1 MRTLSARRIGRRA
14 DFPGNTVPMSWRR
27 YLPVR
32 PRLGIRATVVLPLLC
47 GTLVVALLGMHWI
60 EQTERDQRSRFLR
73 TQAWTIASSL
83 ASIGGEAGAPSEQQR
98 SLLTH
103 LAASFAAEPGVSFV
117 AVLHGSPPIVIASN
131 RRELVDRPISSA
143 PGVLASP
150 AAIAETITGGRATYA
165 RSPGEAELIELTMP
179 FQRARAEDGAI
190 RGAVLVQIDGQT
202 LKSAQAVRT
211 KQLCLGLLA
220 AIVLLSSGTYVLL
233 RQTIL
238 RPIEA
243 ISQFAERIARGDRTA
258 RISIA
263 RHDELGH
270 LARQIDVMVHELAR
284 REERERLA
292 GAEAQAARDRTES
305 TLAELASLK
314 YALDQHAIISVVDR
328 NGFFT
333 HTNNKFCEMSGY
345 RRDQLAGRTHR
356 LLDAC
361 PPDQSPW
368 EEIWKVISREVW
380 RGEMCC
386 KRADDGIFWV
396 DNTVVP
402 FRNADG
408 KITQYVVMGTD
419 ITPRKRAEQEMAN
432 ERALLSTFVE
442 HAPAAIA
449 MFDTEMRYLAVS
461 RRWVTDYALEGKE
474 IIGRT
479 HYEVFPKLPARWRDI
494 HTRCLA
500 GETIVEAEDVWRPE
514 GWERDQHLHW
524 EVRPWRQASGEIG
537 GLLMFT
543 EDLTVQKR
551 TEAALRESK
560 EQFELALRGSN
571 DGIWDWNIMSS
582 DVFFSRRFEELLGY
596 REGEF
601 PHRFETLQGALHP
614 EDSQMT
620 MDALQR
626 HLDDGSPFDVVCRL
640 RTSSEAWRWFRFRGE
655 AVRNDDGRAR
665 RMAGSLSDITSLKQV
680 EEQLLRS
687 ARMDQLTGLPNR
699 SLFLD
704 RLQQQMLR
712 GRRAGHH
719 NYAVMFL
726 DFDRFKI
733 VNDSLGHDAGDTLLM
748 EIAGRLREQIRSIDS
763 ISCSATGHTTAR
775 LGGDEFVVLLTDLR
789 DPDDARVVAER
800 LMTNLSRPY
809 QIGKHEVYST
819 ASIGI
824 VVGSANYLRP
834 EEIVRD
840 ADTAM
845 YEAKRN
851 GKSRYVIF
859 DASMHDRVRRRMKL
873 ETDLHRAIAENQLF
887 LVYQPI
893 FKLSTREL
901 QSVEALV
908 RWRHPEEGLI
918 SPGEFIPIAEESALI
933 LSIGEWV
940 LREACRKFAEW
951 RKMLGVW
958 APPSVSINVSR
969 KQFAMGRLPDL
980 IQSTIEQFGLEPS
993 GVNLEVTE
1001 DFFASDVKSA
1011 IRSMKAL
1018 KALGV
1023 TLAIDD
1029 FGTGSS
1035 SFASLHQFP
1044 ADVLKIDRSLISEV
1058 PQSEDAIAMIQGLTT
1073 IARNLE
1079 VKIVAEG
1086 IETEEQAVKLLELGC
1101 DFAQGFYFAKPLHA
1115 DQIVAMQVKL
1125 AGPQEPTTL
1134 VHAPIV
1140 SS

>member
-1 MRTLSARRIGRRA
+1 M
-14 DFPGNTVPMSWRR
+14 PWRSS
-27 YLPVR
+27 LPAR

-47 GTLVVALLGMHWI
+47 GTLAVALLAVHWI
-60 EQTERDQRSRFLR
+60 EQTERAQRAQHLR
-73 TQAWTIASSL
+73 SLTWTI
-83 ASIGGEAGAPSEQQR
+83 GR
-98 SLLTH
+98 SLTSVASGEQDREELTH
-103 LAASFAAEPGVSFV
+103 LALTLSADPGVRV
-117 AVLHGSPPIVIASN
+117 IVVVQGSPLSILASNQSELVGKPVAALGKELEGIDRIEEVIA
-131 RRELVDRPISSA
+131 RGRPTYI
-143 PGVLASP
+143 SP
-150 AAIAETITGGRATYA
+150 AGK
-165 RSPGEAELIELTMP
+165 PDQLVLTMP
-179 FQRARAEDGAI
+179 LQSAGRPEAAGLH
-190 RGAVLVQIDGQT
+190 GAVLVQVDGEN
-202 LKSAQAVRT
+202 LKAAQAVRT
-211 KQLCLGLLA
+211 KKLCLGLLG
-220 AIVLLSSGTYVLL
+220 AISLLSLGIYVLL

-243 ISQFAERIARGDRTA
+243 ISRFASRISEGDRTA
-258 RISIA
+258 RLKVS

-270 LARQIDVMVHELAR
+270 LARQIDALVHELSR
-284 REERERLA
+284 REERERTA
-292 GAEAQAARDRTES
+292 YNEAQAARERTES

-333 HTNNKFCEMSGY
+333 HTNNRFCEASGF
-345 RRDQLAGRTHR
+345 RRDQLAGQTHR
-356 LLDAC
+356 MLDAC
-361 PPDQSPW
+361 DPAESPW
-368 EEIWKVISREVW
+368 DEIWKVVAREAW

-386 KRADDGIFWV
+386 RKADGNVFWV
-396 DNTVVP
+396 DNTIVP

-419 ITPRKRAEQEMAN
+419 ITRRKRAEQEMAN
-432 ERALLSTFVE
+432 ERALLSAFVA

-449 MFDTEMRYLAVS
+449 MFDTDMRYLAAS
-461 RRWVTDYALEGKE
+461 RRYLTDYGLEGE
-474 IIGRT
+474 PIVGRT
-479 HYEVFPKLPARWRDI
+479 CGDTIPNLPERWKLAFSRS
-494 HTRCLA
+494 LS
-500 GETIVEAEDVWRPE
+500 GETVTKTEEVWRPA
-514 GWERDQHLHW
+514 GWDRDQHLHW
-524 EVRPWRQASGEIG
+524 EVRPWRQADGQIG
-537 GLLMFT
+537 GLMMFT
-543 EDLTVQKR
+543 EDLTAQKV

-571 DGIWDWNIMSS
+571 DGIWDWNIMSG
-582 DVFFSRRFEELLGY
+582 DVFYSPRFKELLGY
-596 REGEF
+596 RETEF
-601 PHRFETLQGALHP
+601 PHRFETFQSALFH
-614 EDSQMT
+614 EDAQMT

-626 HLDDGSPFDVVCRL
+626 HLDDGTPFDVACRL
-640 RTSSEAWRWFRFRGE
+640 QNASGTPRWFRFRGE
-655 AVRNDDGRAR
+655 AVRHADGRAR

-699 SLFLD
+699 ALFLD

-712 GRRAGHH
+712 GRRTSCH

-733 VNDSLGHDAGDTLLM
+733 VNDSLGHDAGDTLLT

-763 ISCSATGHTTAR
+763 VSCSASGHTTAR
-775 LGGDEFVVLLTDLR
+775 LGGDEFVILLTDLR
-789 DPDDARVVAER
+789 DPDDARLVADR
-800 LMTNLSRPY
+800 LMVTLSKPY

-824 VVGSANYLRP
+824 VAGSENYHRP

-851 GKSRYVIF
+851 GKSRYVLF

-873 ETDLHRAIAENQLF
+873 ETDLHRAIAENQLY

-893 FKLSTREL
+893 YALATREL
-901 QSVEALV
+901 QSVEALI

-918 SPGEFIPIAEESALI
+918 SPGEFIPIAEESSLI

-940 LREACRKFAEW
+940 LRESCRRFAEW
-951 RKMLGVW
+951 RKMLGDL
-958 APPSVSINVSR
+958 APPAISINVSR
-969 KQFAMGRLPDL
+969 KQFAMSNLPEVINSA
-980 IQSTIEQFGLEPS
+980 IQTFGIEPAGIQ
-993 GVNLEVTE
+993 LEVTE
-1001 DFFASDVKSA
+1001 DFFAADVKSA
-1011 IRSMKAL
+1011 VRSMKAI

-1023 TLAIDD
+1023 KLAIDD

-1044 ADVLKIDRSLISEV
+1044 CDVLKIDRSLISEV

-1073 IARNLE
+1073 IAKNLE

-1086 IETEEQAVKLLELGC
+1086 VETLQQVDKLVELGC
-1101 DFAQGFYFAKPLHA
+1101 DYAQGFYLSKPLQA
-1115 DQIVAMQVKL
+1115 DQVVAMQVRQAAQAEAGSSTL
-1125 AGPQEPTTL
+1125 AE
-1134 VHAPIV
+1134 AV
-1140 SS
+1140 S